1 MSNKTQV
8 MRKLVQVIWLLQL
21 LTLYTFFLTT
31 NDQSYQLSNLIMK
44 LLIMLSLGLQSIFIR
59 SNRNY
64 KFGIIFTYNQS
75 TIAQI
80 VERLIWF
87 ILIVS
92 YFFVFYI
99 FYYK

>member
-1 MSNKTQV
+1 MSNKTQAGS
-8 MRKLVQVIWLLQL
+8 KLIQVIWLLQL

-44 LLIMLSLGLQSIFIR
+44 LLIMLTLGLQSFFIR

>member
-1 MSNKTQV
+1 MSNKTQAGS
-8 MRKLVQVIWLLQL
+8 KLIQVIWLLQL

-44 LLIMLSLGLQSIFIR
+44 LLIMLSLGLQSFFIR

>member
-1 MSNKTQV
+1 MSIKTQAGS
-8 MRKLVQVIWLLQL
+8 KLIQVIWLLQL

-44 LLIMLSLGLQSIFIR
+44 LLIMLTLGLQSFFIR

>member
-1 MSNKTQV
+1 MSNKTQAGS
-8 MRKLVQVIWLLQL
+8 KLIQVIWLLQL

-44 LLIMLSLGLQSIFIR
+44 LLIMLTLGLQSFFIR

-64 KFGIIFTYNQS
+64 KFGILFTYNQS